1 MYSDKERSEVL
12 YENVYNFIKYNN
24 MIVIM
29 YDSIHGQI
37 IPNRVFNNN
46 RDEFYDYVSER
57 IKYAREKQKEKNN

>member
-1 MYSDKERSEVL
+1 
-12 YENVYNFIKYNN
+12 

-37 IPNRVFNNN
+37 IPNRVFDNN

-57 IKYAREKQKEKNN
+57 IKYAREKQKEKNS